1 MNIKLNTI
9 HIHHFRS
16 IDDITLTLN
25 DQGTVIVKGENYY
38 EDKAVSNGS
47 GKSSIFEGIIFSIYE
62 ETSSGEKDVA
72 NRVYNDGY
80 KLTLDFNIDS
90 NHYIIIREQKG
101 SKSTVLL
108 YKNEVDISAR
118 NKTDTNK
125 LILDIFKVNKALFL
139 DSIFLSQNISTSLTS
154 LSPTARKERLEILTN
169 TDTNISLFKENMKAV
184 QTKYEN
190 NANDIQL
197 SIKQLEGKLSAM
209 QQQNQELSS
218 KIDHINQVN
227 EENKSKYDKAKIEVD
242 IFNLKQKITE
252 LEQVQETN
260 STEISSLNEVN
271 DTYREDKNK
280 LDVEINTY
288 NTQLFKVQ
296 DNLSNINMKITT
308 ETNNINNINNKIE
321 HNLKEIDSISKSD
334 TCPTCGRKYDNFD
347 STFTD
352 NLIANYNKEINDME
366 NNLIELHAVVDKL
379 NLDKVDCTSQL
390 SSIELDIDK
399 LVARKNELDIK
410 IKENTNKCNTC
421 NQHILYYKSQ
431 LLQYKNE
438 LDKLYTDLAEAN
450 NIQIIPVDEYVNMLN
465 KTNSDIINI
474 DNEIKDMSAK
484 LTNINSY
491 VDICKHCLQLI
502 TKEFRTYLLKNS
514 IQYLNTLLRDYS
526 AKLFS
531 NTDDVI
537 YISEDDNKLNIY
549 LGNASYESLS
559 GGEKTR
565 VNIALLLAQ
574 KSLASIIGNISCN
587 IIILDEVLGYC
598 DSTAELNIIELITAQ
613 LDSLETIYMISHK
626 EIPIG
631 YDNQIVVVKD
641 KSGLSR
647 LK

>member
-16 IDDITLTLN
+16 IDDIILTLN

-38 EDKAVSNGS
+38 EDRAVSNGS

-139 DSIFLSQNISTSLTS
+139 DSIFLSQNISTSLSS

-169 TDTNISLFKENMKAV
+169 TDANISLFKENMKAV
-184 QTKYEN
+184 QTKYES
-190 NANDIQL
+190 NANNIQL
-197 SIKQLEGKLSAM
+197 NIKQLEGKLSAM
-209 QQQNQELSS
+209 QQQSQELSL
-218 KIDHINQVN
+218 KIDQINQVN
-227 EENKSKYDKAKIEVD
+227 EANKSKYDKVKIEVD

-260 STEISSLNEVN
+260 STSISNLTEEN
-271 DTYREDKNK
+271 DTYRQDKNK
-280 LDVEINTY
+280 LDVEIDTY
-288 NTQLFKVQ
+288 NTQLFKAQ

-308 ETNNINNINNKIE
+308 ETYNINNLNSKIE

-352 NLIANYNKEINDME
+352 NLIAKYNEEINDMK
-366 NNLIELHAVVDKL
+366 NNILQLNSVVDKL
-379 NLDKVDCTSQL
+379 NLDKIDCTSQL
-390 SSIELDIDK
+390 RDIELEINK

-410 IKENTNKCNTC
+410 IKENTNKCSTC
-421 NQHILYYKSQ
+421 NEHILFCKSQ
-431 LLQYKNE
+431 LLQYKNQ
-438 LDKLYTDLAEAN
+438 LDKLYNDLAEAN

-465 KTNSDIINI
+465 KINSDIINI
-474 DNEIKDMSAK
+474 DNEVKDMSAK
-484 LTNINSY
+484 LSNINSY

-526 AKLFS
+526 VKLFS
-531 NTDDVI
+531 NIDDVI

>member
-16 IDDITLTLN
+16 IDDIILTLN

-38 EDKAVSNGS
+38 EDRAVSNGS

-139 DSIFLSQNISTSLTS
+139 DSIFLSQNISTSLSS

-169 TDTNISLFKENMKAV
+169 TDANISLFKENMKAV
-184 QTKYEN
+184 QTKYES
-190 NANDIQL
+190 NANNIQL
-197 SIKQLEGKLSAM
+197 NIKQLEGKLSAM
-209 QQQNQELSS
+209 QQQSQELSL
-218 KIDHINQVN
+218 KIDQINQVN
-227 EENKSKYDKAKIEVD
+227 EANKSKYDKVKIEVD
-242 IFNLKQKITE
+242 ISNLKQKITE

-260 STEISSLNEVN
+260 STSISNLTEEN
-271 DTYREDKNK
+271 DTYRQDKNK
-280 LDVEINTY
+280 LDVEIDTY
-288 NTQLFKVQ
+288 NTQLFKAQ

-308 ETNNINNINNKIE
+308 ETYNINNLNSKIE

-352 NLIANYNKEINDME
+352 NLIAKYNEEINDMK
-366 NNLIELHAVVDKL
+366 NNILQLNSVVDKL
-379 NLDKVDCTSQL
+379 NLDKIDCTSQL
-390 SSIELDIDK
+390 RDIELEINK

-410 IKENTNKCNTC
+410 IKENTNKCSTC
-421 NQHILYYKSQ
+421 NEHILFCKSQ
-431 LLQYKNE
+431 LLQYKNQ
-438 LDKLYTDLAEAN
+438 LDKLYNDLAEAN

-465 KTNSDIINI
+465 KINSDIINI
-474 DNEIKDMSAK
+474 DNEVKDMSAK
-484 LTNINSY
+484 LSNINSY

-526 AKLFS
+526 VKLFS
-531 NTDDVI
+531 NIDDVI

>member
-16 IDDITLTLN
+16 IDDIILTLN

-38 EDKAVSNGS
+38 EDRAVSNGS
-47 GKSSIFEGIIFSIYE
+47 GKSSIFEGMIFSIYE

-139 DSIFLSQNISTSLTS
+139 DSIFLSQNISTSLSS

-169 TDTNISLFKENMKAV
+169 TDANISLFKENMKAV
-184 QTKYEN
+184 QTKYES
-190 NANDIQL
+190 NANNIQL
-197 SIKQLEGKLSAM
+197 NIKQLEGKLSAM
-209 QQQNQELSS
+209 QQQSQELSL
-218 KIDHINQVN
+218 KIDQINQVN
-227 EENKSKYDKAKIEVD
+227 EANKSKYDKVKIEVD
-242 IFNLKQKITE
+242 ISNLKQKITE

-260 STEISSLNEVN
+260 STSISNLTEEN
-271 DTYREDKNK
+271 DTYRQDKNK
-280 LDVEINTY
+280 LDVEIDTY
-288 NTQLFKVQ
+288 NTQLFKAQ

-308 ETNNINNINNKIE
+308 ETYNINNLNSKIE

-352 NLIANYNKEINDME
+352 NLIAKYNEEIYDMK
-366 NNLIELHAVVDKL
+366 NNILQLNSVVDKL
-379 NLDKVDCTSQL
+379 NLDKIDCTSQL
-390 SSIELDIDK
+390 RDIELEINK

-410 IKENTNKCNTC
+410 IKENTNKCSTC
-421 NQHILYYKSQ
+421 NEHILFCKSQ
-431 LLQYKNE
+431 LLQYKNQ
-438 LDKLYTDLAEAN
+438 LDKLYNDLAEAN

-465 KTNSDIINI
+465 KINSDIINI
-474 DNEIKDMSAK
+474 DNEVKDMSAK
-484 LTNINSY
+484 LSNINSY

-526 AKLFS
+526 VKLFS
-531 NTDDVI
+531 NIDDVI